1 MTRTANYSQLKKNK
15 QLPILMIS
23 GKNDPFGEYGRGIK
37 SLARKFK
44 KLVLNILRYN
54 FMQIED
60 MKYYLKLINK

>member
-1 MTRTANYSQLKKNK
+1 
-15 QLPILMIS
+15 MIS

-37 SLARKFK
+37 SLARKLK